1 MREVLL
7 GELNARQILSF
18 ELKRELLENFPGRIP
33 DVRFEME
40 DRLLE
45 GRVEI
50 DAVLSL
56 LKKVPGPFSASF
68 LFFTR
73 NNRQIMPPD
82 YSGVKNLF
90 CYVQRRA
97 IVIMEMCTP
106 ANFRDS
112 IPVITELPL
121 RRPALQPLGAA
132 EALAE
137 GLLEWATVDRR
148 RSGEERPQNREGG
161 GKLAELG

>member
-1 MREVLL
+1 MENR
-7 GELNARQILSF
+7 S
-18 ELKRELLENFPGRIP
+18 LKGW
-33 DVRFEME
+33 
-40 DRLLE
+40 
-45 GRVEI
+45 VEI

-97 IVIMEMCTP
+97 VLSFPFSNQRRCTMASLEYLLRIKTP
-106 ANFRDS
+106 LNWSFGCKNSALSTEEWGKFCNFRTDAETCS
-112 IPVITELPL
+112 G
-121 RRPALQPLGAA
+121 RPRLFALIRG
-132 EALAE
+132 
-137 GLLEWATVDRR
+137 TI
-148 RSGEERPQNREGG
+148 NC
-161 GKLAELG
+161 